1 MFSNRVFNQDGE
13 PDEGEGLVK
22 SNVLAPHLELTPGL
36 QALFIE
42 QVKVGASDSIAAKFC
57 GILPSTVE
65 KWILIGL
72 QEGPGSI
79 YYEFMVEVNR
89 WRATTQRSLIL
100 KMVSYALS
108 PEGDP
113 RFIPK
118 VLDTLYASE
127 FKPGSKVDNR
137 VQTIIN
143 QPKVIITSDDLK
155 GASPEYKNNIIRN
168 TREQMGLS
176 ASVYDEG
183 EEDEDDEINPSKW
196 LEEERQELAMR
207 AELDLTDID

>member
-1 MFSNRVFNQDGE
+1 MSSNRVFNQDGE
-13 PDEGEGLVK
+13 PDKDEDLVK
-22 SNVLAPHLELTPGL
+22 SNTLAPHVQLTPGL

-42 QVKVGASDSIAAKFC
+42 QVKMGASDAIAAKFC
-57 GILPSTVE
+57 GLLPSTVE
-65 KWILIGL
+65 RWMVLAL
-72 QEGPGSI
+72 EEGPGSP

-118 VLDTLYASE
+118 VLTTLYGDD

-155 GASPEYKNNIIRN
+155 GASPEYKNSIIRS

-176 ASVYDEG
+176 ASVYEEG
-183 EEDEDDEINPSKW
+183 EEEDDDEINPSKW
-196 LEEERQELAMR
+196 LEDERQELMMR
-207 AELDLTDID
+207 DELDLSDM